1 MVLGTR
7 GNLNFADS
15 LPKEIAR
22 GIVLSSF
29 ELEASQ
35 IIFHE
40 CGIYADRPVR
50 LPKELERLGVISL
63 RLIIAIPR
71 MLKTADRAQQGG
83 SYRRL
88 VFKSPWRKL
97 LKLFAD

>member
-1 MVLGTR
+1 
-7 GNLNFADS
+7 
-15 LPKEIAR
+15 
-22 GIVLSSF
+22 
-29 ELEASQ
+29 
-35 IIFHE
+35 
-40 CGIYADRPVR
+40 
-50 LPKELERLGVISL
+50 L

-71 MLKTADRAQQGG
+71 MLKTANRAQQGG